1 MAYLLKSLAIGYEVP
16 SFNLDNK
23 NNSRLAQNIHELY
36 LSQVDVIKNDLE
48 LLELPNTNYLF
59 MFTLVLKIDYGLMPR
74 RDLETYFKN
83 LESSISKEIEE
94 YLISN
99 NVMFK
104 KIEQRS

>member
-1 MAYLLKSLAIGYEVP
+1 MAYSLKSLAIGYEVP
-16 SFNLDNK
+16 SFNLDNN

-59 MFTLVLKIDYGLMPR
+59 MFTLVLKIDYGLMSR
-74 RDLETYFKN
+74 RDLDAYFKN

-99 NVMFK
+99 NVMFN
-104 KIEQRS
+104 KIEHRS